1 MTEQEP
7 VELVAP
13 TQIAKGDVI
22 EDPVGHRW
30 LNVTTVRVLTAGGTR
45 SFYGAGPDDRVT
57 FEEDERV
64 KRRMR

>member
-1 MTEQEP
+1 
-7 VELVAP
+7 
-13 TQIAKGDVI
+13 
-22 EDPVGHRW
+22 
-30 LNVTTVRVLTAGGTR
+30 VLTAGGTR